1 MAETEK
7 PPTIK
12 PRRPVPPRPNQNQ
25 LAKLGLVENET
36 SKCTFGPIRKKVK
49 LSADKKEMDPL
60 HYLLNGE
67 QNSPENDKINDAC
80 EKSEKVLEEK
90 TTVEPLID
98 FSTAHENAKKII
110 LEEPAMIESQN
121 EMLERIGIFV

>member
-1 MAETEK
+1 
-7 PPTIK
+7 
-12 PRRPVPPRPNQNQ
+12 
-25 LAKLGLVENET
+25 
-36 SKCTFGPIRKKVK
+36 
-49 LSADKKEMDPL
+49 MDPL

-67 QNSPENDKINDAC
+67 QISPENDKINDAC

-98 FSTAHENAKKII
+98 FSTAHENAKKSI